1 MKNTSD
7 WVKEAI
13 HSSKPTDALADAVVI
28 NNKPFQKFSDKYLDS
43 SSSSSDSDSIP
54 SAPKPQ
60 ANIRSLKFEL
70 STNSFLNKIPASN
83 ATSSQPPAVQN
94 QQLHAQQFIEDLES
108 AANHAEEDFW
118 DKASSSDSE
127 DSSFGDTESE
137 VSISRR
143 SSNRVQINMN
153 AAKPLEAK
161 VGGLNGVAMN
171 ERNSVAS
178 MKAKETKP
186 IIAQPQF
193 TFDIK
198 LEDLKGR
205 DSRVSNVSE
214 SKAQIPKLSIPTFVD
229 SKVNESKDST
239 STGMKKSLPADS
251 TKVTAL
257 NFRFPKEP
265 QSVSFQPPQASV
277 QSSSSLPPI
286 TRPKVGASSQLK
298 PEEYK
303 IPAAMMSP
311 ENISPIH
318 HLSSGVSHPAGK
330 YARSPTAIDMA
341 GKYITSEL
349 SSSSEEEPS
358 VRISNVHLGGLPGLP
373 GIRHEESQDRQL
385 SIDIRPEES
394 ENESKISIPKL
405 PTNIKSLAAYS
416 KQHNEKEFPKIPS
429 DSEAESL
436 ESSSDASRA
445 EQVNTVSLQ
454 LGSPGLLASP
464 KPPRSPTAAPPTI
477 NIQMPM
483 SSPPQTDEIHV
494 KPHRESEDSSRYS
507 EIRTSTAIQPHGDL
521 LNMDEAFSIL
531 YSEDLSSEIKKIA
544 KKIDKSSKGGCF
556 GCFSGKSNKLVN
568 KAEKDVRNRILALS
582 LVKFNDGNSFHIR
595 MLMTIWRGITG
606 ALINCPRTGEQWKEI
621 GFRTQ
626 DPAQE
631 LECGVLG
638 LFLMLFFC
646 NIFTPD
652 AKKMVERSNHP
663 QLGFH
668 FASISTAMAKIT
680 LDASKER
687 KLNAIINKRNPA
699 NEVILFYYAGLIIQ
713 WFLSCLSENFDE
725 ARGIEYIKEV
735 EIYAKKHPDEI
746 LMIAKSRL
754 NQIRQS
760 K

>member
-7 WVKEAI
+7 WVKEVI
-13 HSSKPTDALADAVVI
+13 QSSKPADALADALVI
-28 NNKPFQKFSDKYLDS
+28 NNKPFKKFSDKYLDS

-54 SAPKPQ
+54 SAPKPG

-83 ATSSQPPAVQN
+83 VTSSQPLAVQK
-94 QQLHAQQFIEDLES
+94 QQLHANQIIEGLES
-108 AANHAEEDFW
+108 AANHAEDDFW
-118 DKASSSDSE
+118 DKVSSSDSE

-137 VSISRR
+137 VSMSRR
-143 SSNRVQINMN
+143 SSNRVHTNVN

-161 VGGLNGVAMN
+161 IGGVKGVAMN

-178 MKAKETKP
+178 MKAKENKP
-186 IIAQPQF
+186 MIAQPQF

-205 DSRVSNVSE
+205 DSRVSNVSD

-229 SKVNESKDST
+229 SQVNESKDSI
-239 STGMKKSLPADS
+239 GVKKSLPADS

-277 QSSSSLPPI
+277 QSSSNLPSI
-286 TRPKVGASSQLK
+286 ARPKIGASSQLK
-298 PEEYK
+298 QEEYK
-303 IPAAMMSP
+303 ISLAMMSP
-311 ENISPIH
+311 ENISPISH
-318 HLSSGVSHPAGK
+318 KSNGVSQPAGK
-330 YARSPTAIDMA
+330 FILSPTAIDMA

-358 VRISNVHLGGLPGLP
+358 VRTSNVHLGGLPGLP
-373 GIRHEESQDRQL
+373 GIRHEESQERQL

-416 KQHNEKEFPKIPS
+416 KQQNVREFPKIPS

-436 ESSSDASRA
+436 ESSSDISRT

-454 LGSPGLLASP
+454 LGSPGVFLSP
-464 KPPRSPTAAPPTI
+464 KPPRSPSAAPPKI

-494 KPHRESEDSSRYS
+494 KPNQENEDSSRYS
-507 EIRTSTAIQPHGDL
+507 EIRTSIAIQSHGDI

-544 KKIDKSSKGGCF
+544 KQIDKSSKGGCF
-556 GCFSGKSNKLVN
+556 GCFSGKSNSLVN

-582 LVKFNDGNSFHIR
+582 LVKFNDGNSFHTR
-595 MLMTIWRGITG
+595 MLMSIWRGTTG
-606 ALINCPRTGEQWKEI
+606 ALINCPRTGEQWKVI
-621 GFRTQ
+621 GFKTQ

-631 LECGVLG
+631 LDSGVLG

-652 AKKMVERSNHP
+652 AKKMVERSKHP
-663 QLGFH
+663 QLGYR
-668 FASISTAMAKIT
+668 FASIAIAMAKVT
-680 LDASKER
+680 LSASKER

-699 NEVILFYYAGLIIQ
+699 NEVILFFYAGLIIQ

-746 LMIAKSRL
+746 LMLAKSRL
-754 NQIRQS
+754 NQIRQA